1 MWGRSEVATGLLLT
15 PWPVA
20 TLFTAPL
27 AGYLVEKI
35 HAGLLGCV
43 GMLVFA
49 AGLYALTALPPD
61 PTDADIIW
69 RMFVCGAGFGL
80 FQTPNNSTIISAAPA
95 NRSGGASGMIGT
107 ARLLGQTLGATLVA
121 LLFNLTNAQPHTFAS
136 LFVGIGFAAV
146 AAVVSCLRLSQQMP
160 LKRREP

>member
-1 MWGRSEVATGLLLT
+1 MQVCWAVWACWSLQQDCMLSRPYLR
-15 PWPVA
+15 
-20 TLFTAPL
+20 TLRMPIL
-27 AGYLVEKI
+27 SGV
-35 HAGLLGCV
+35 C
-43 GMLVFA
+43 
-49 AGLYALTALPPD
+49 LYA
-61 PTDADIIW
+61 
-69 RMFVCGAGFGL
+69 GAGFGL